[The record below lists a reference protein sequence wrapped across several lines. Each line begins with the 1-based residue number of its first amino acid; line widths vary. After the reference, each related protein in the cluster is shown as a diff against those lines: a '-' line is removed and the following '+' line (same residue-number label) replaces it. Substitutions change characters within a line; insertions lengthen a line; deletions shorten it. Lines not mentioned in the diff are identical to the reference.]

1 MILDYFNVRKLVVVA
16 TVAWVGSFQLWGQSV
31 IRTSSTEKAVWQ
43 QSKDRLKS
51 TAEVSPIFSITG
63 NEKGTEWK
71 AWGTTFNELDWDA
84 LLMLTRD
91 EQEEIM
97 YNLFAPQGDLKFT
110 RGRISMNCN
119 DYGRSWYSCD
129 EVQGDLELRYFNIE
143 RDKRS
148 IIPLI
153 RAAQKYNSALTFW
166 ASPWSP
172 PSWMK
177 INNDYPVV
185 SSRHNHAN
193 PNIDYLLYGS
203 VEGIDEN
210 EMQFLGERKGKF
222 PRRLATQD
230 YFIQDPRYLQ
240 AYANY
245 FCKFI
250 DAYKEQ
256 GIPVSMVMFQNES
269 WSYTNYPGCAWT
281 PEGIIRFNVEYLAPT
296 LKKRHPEVKVYLGTI
311 NTNRYDIIDQVLS
324 DPRMPETIQGVGF
337 QWEGGQI
344 LPRLRAKYP
353 QYKYVQT
360 ESECGWGSFDWKA
373 AEHTFGL
380 MNHYLGNGCEEYT
393 FWNAILYD
401 GGFSGW
407 GWKQNALIHVDSKAG
422 TATYTPEYYAVNI
435 IVTT

>member
-1 MILDYFNVRKLVVVA
+1 MSGTLYVIGTPIGNLEDMTLRQLRMLQEVDFIAAEDTRVTRKLLSHYDIHTPMVSYHDHS
-16 TVAWVGSFQLWGQSV
+16 GQLV
-31 IRTSSTEKAVWQ
+31 TQ
-43 QSKDRLKS
+43 QLLQRIAAGE
-51 TAEVSPIFSITG
+51 TCGIVT
-63 NEKGTEWK
+63 
-71 AWGTTFNELDWDA
+71 DA
-84 LLMLTRD
+84 GMPCISD
-91 EQEEIM
+91 PGEI
-97 YNLFAPQGDLKFT
+97 LV
-110 RGRISMNCN
+110 RC
-119 DYGRSWYSCD
+119 C
-129 EVQGDLELRYFNIE
+129 
-143 RDKRS
+143 
-148 IIPLI
+148 
-153 RAAQKYNSALTFW
+153 
-166 ASPWSP
+166 
-172 PSWMK
+172 
-177 INNDYPVV
+177 
-185 SSRHNHAN
+185 
-193 PNIDYLLYGS
+193 
-203 VEGIDEN
+203 
-210 EMQFLGERKGKF
+210 
-222 PRRLATQD
+222 
-230 YFIQDPRYLQ
+230 
-240 AYANY
+240 
-245 FCKFI
+245 
-250 DAYKEQ
+250 KEQ

-324 DPRMPETIQGVGF
+324 DLRMPETIQGVGF

-422 TATYTPEYYAVNI
+422 TATYTPEYYAVKHYSHYI
-435 IVTT
+435 TPGSKILSYKAVKDDKTPVMIVMTPQKKQVVIAGNFNGEAKEVTVKLGNRYLCVTLQAHSLNTFVEK